1 MTHLEI
7 EYKTLLTKD
16 EFNRL
21 NNQFSHV
28 APVTQT
34 NYYFD
39 SENFDMKANRMSLRI
54 RTLPNRAEITLKIPK
69 EVGNLEYN
77 YNLSVADAKEIIKSG
92 KFPDV
97 DFLNLIE
104 ENGVKLSSLK
114 NFGSLTTTRRETM
127 TKIGLMALDSNQY
140 AGIKDYELELEVEN
154 AEQGKKDFDNFLAEH
169 TIDFKYANSKVAR
182 FSATLKR
189 I

>member
-39 SENFDMKANRMSLRI
+39 SENF
-54 RTLPNRAEITLKIPK
+54 
-69 EVGNLEYN
+69 
-77 YNLSVADAKEIIKSG
+77 
-92 KFPDV
+92 
-97 DFLNLIE
+97 
-104 ENGVKLSSLK
+104 NGRPQPAWT
-114 NFGSLTTTRRETM
+114 GRR
-127 TKIGLMALDSNQY
+127 
-140 AGIKDYELELEVEN
+140 
-154 AEQGKKDFDNFLAEH
+154 
-169 TIDFKYANSKVAR
+169 R
-182 FSATLKR
+182 
-189 I
+189 

>member
-54 RTLPNRAEITLKIPK
+54 RTLPNRAEITLKFQK
-69 EVGNLEYN
+69 
-77 YNLSVADAKEIIKSG
+77 
-92 KFPDV
+92 
-97 DFLNLIE
+97 
-104 ENGVKLSSLK
+104 KL
-114 NFGSLTTTRRETM
+114 
-127 TKIGLMALDSNQY
+127 
-140 AGIKDYELELEVEN
+140 
-154 AEQGKKDFDNFLAEH
+154 
-169 TIDFKYANSKVAR
+169 
-182 FSATLKR
+182 AT
-189 I
+189 

>member
-92 KFPDV
+92 EFPDV
-97 DFLNLIE
+97 DF
-104 ENGVKLSSLK
+104 K
-114 NFGSLTTTRRETM
+114 RH
-127 TKIGLMALDSNQY
+127 
-140 AGIKDYELELEVEN
+140 GIKLGFAMTIHKSQGSTIENVVTILDNEYMSTRALLYTAITRASKTHRLYEVTPGILNNAINKTVVYQDYDYHKMLEL
-154 AEQGKKDFDNFLAEH
+154 
-169 TIDFKYANSKVAR
+169 
-182 FSATLKR
+182 
-189 I
+189 